1 VAQAVRLHG
10 VTCERRCVHTGV
22 GERAQV
28 APVPFDAAG
37 DQRDRDLDVA
47 NEAFPFMTWRD
58 TSLDGVPVRV
68 ARVSFSGELAFE

>member
-1 VAQAVRLHG
+1 M
-10 VTCERRCVHTGV
+10 
-22 GERAQV
+22 
-28 APVPFDAAG
+28 PFDAAG
-37 DQRDRDLDVA
+37 DQGDRDLDVA